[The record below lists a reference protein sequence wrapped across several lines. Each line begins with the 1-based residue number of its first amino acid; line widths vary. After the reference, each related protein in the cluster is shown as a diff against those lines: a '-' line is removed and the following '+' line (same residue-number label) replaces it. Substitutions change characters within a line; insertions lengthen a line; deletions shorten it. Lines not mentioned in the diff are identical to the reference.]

1 VTEVSMETTEAG
13 SVEREER
20 FMRMALDEAA
30 GALDEGEVPVGCV
43 LVLRDEVLAR
53 GRNKTNVTRNG
64 TRHCEME
71 AIDEAIAKHGGNASA
86 IPWQEVE
93 LFVTCEPCIMCAGAL
108 CLMGIKTVHYGC
120 DNDKFGGCGSV
131 FHISSMGCG
140 TCGSGAGPQN
150 NVGFECHKGL
160 FASEAITLLQD
171 FYLKGNSRGW
181 YPETNFVCVTP
192 DFRSLQI
199 H

>member
-1 VTEVSMETTEAG
+1 
-13 SVEREER
+13 
-20 FMRMALDEAA
+20 
-30 GALDEGEVPVGCV
+30 
-43 LVLRDEVLAR
+43 
-53 GRNKTNVTRNG
+53 
-64 TRHCEME
+64 ME

-86 IPWQEVE
+86 IPWQEYVFCFDLMTRAPTDFMCRVE

-181 YPETNFVCVTP
+181 YPETNFVCVPP